1 MFVDFLFLFCSK
13 SRSSFPCSLP
23 NIMAKLSFS
32 DASMSNQSSVTQ
44 GLLVEE
50 RRPTQLDAM
59 MDWERKAKLASE
71 QQDFEAQFM
80 CGYTEFETKASS
92 AIQRSVI
99 CCSLL

>member
-1 MFVDFLFLFCSK
+1 
-13 SRSSFPCSLP
+13 
-23 NIMAKLSFS
+23 MAKLSFS

-50 RRPTQLDAM
+50 KRPSQLDAM

-92 AIQRSVI
+92 AVQRLVF
-99 CCSLL
+99 CSLFFF